1 MSSSADINSSNE
13 SNGNN
18 PNSTSI
24 PNSMNSNTNSS
35 SFTPK
40 GTVVF
45 ATDMSEEM
53 RQHAIESAHRIF
65 HSNFN
70 HGKVYKTI
78 ADALRKEFEAEYH
91 RSKMMNLNESGN
103 GNESN
108 EVSGKDDDEIEGN
121 ENESDTGNGDDKNES
136 NGEGSGKSDVSENF
150 PDNEKSIDGDSVDN
164 KDGEKKNK
172 EKKDQKYTW
181 YSGEGKSS
189 GWSCV
194 VGYAFSSCVTHRM
207 KTYIHFSVVP
217 NVNVL
222 LWKS

>member
-18 PNSTSI
+18 PTSTSI
-24 PNSMNSNTNSS
+24 PNSTNSSTSSS

-78 ADALRKEFEAEYH
+78 ADALRKEFEEKYH
-91 RSKMMNLNESGN
+91 RSKMMNLDESGN
-103 GNESN
+103 GNESSG
-108 EVSGKDDDEIEGN
+108 VSGKNNDDNEGD
-121 ENESDTGNGDDKNES
+121 ENESDTGNKDDKNEN
-136 NGEGSGKSDVSENF
+136 NGEESGKSDVNENF
-150 PDNEKSIDGDSVDN
+150 ADNEKSVDGDCVDN
-164 KDGEKKNK
+164 KDNEKKNK

-194 VGYAFSSCVTHRM
+194 VGDAFSSCVTHRM
-207 KTYIHFSVVP
+207 KTYM
-217 NVNVL
+217 
-222 LWKS
+222 